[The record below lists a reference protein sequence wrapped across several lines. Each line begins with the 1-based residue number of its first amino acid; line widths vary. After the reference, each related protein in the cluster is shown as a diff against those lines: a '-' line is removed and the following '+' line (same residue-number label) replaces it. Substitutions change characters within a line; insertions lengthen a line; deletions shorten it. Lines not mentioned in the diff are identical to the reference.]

1 MVNWENSYKYG
12 QRQEKAVLPLLHEY
26 FGEDV
31 TRNENRY
38 AKYDFTSEN
47 CDYELKS
54 RTNKMKQYPTTMLT
68 QNKVEERDVSKD
80 LILLFNFT
88 DCLAYIQYEAEK
100 FDAYTAQNFSRLGA
114 SWDEKKHL
122 YIPIE
127 HLQVI
132 KTY

>member
-1 MVNWENSYKYG
+1 MVNWEQSYRYG
-12 QRQEKAVLPLLHEY
+12 ARKEKAVLPLLHEY
-26 FGEDV
+26 FGEGV
-31 TRNENRY
+31 TRNADRY
-38 AKYDFTSEN
+38 AKYDYSDEC

-68 QNKVEERDVSKD
+68 RNKLEERDVSKD
-80 LILLFNFT
+80 PILLFNFN

-100 FDAYTAQNFSRLGA
+100 FAEYDTRNFSRLGA
-114 SWDEKKHL
+114 SWDEKPHL
-122 YIPIE
+122 HIPIE